1 MTLSNLAYS
10 IARFSRDYDSYSFD
24 DCFDTLEEGA
34 DQIMHMLQNDP
45 NTVFDALASMLSF
58 ASDADEAEQAT
69 QLLAAVFSLAKS
81 AA

>member
-10 IARFSRDYDSYSFD
+10 IARYSRDFDSYSFD

-34 DQIMHMLQNDP
+34 DQIMFMLCNEP
-45 NTVFDALASMLSF
+45 ETVFDALARMLSF
-58 ASDADEAEQAT
+58 ASDEDEAKQGT